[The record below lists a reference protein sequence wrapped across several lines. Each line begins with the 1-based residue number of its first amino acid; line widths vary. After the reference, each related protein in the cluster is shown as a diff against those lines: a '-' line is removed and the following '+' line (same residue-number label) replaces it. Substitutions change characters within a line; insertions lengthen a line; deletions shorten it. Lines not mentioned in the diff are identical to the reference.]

1 MLHSTSKKT
10 VVSGFMLALGILLPF
25 MASHG
30 LSLFPG
36 NVFLPMHLPVLL
48 CGFFCGP
55 KYGALCGLIL
65 PILNSSITGMPVL
78 FPNAVIMTCELFTY
92 GLLTGLFYK
101 LFGYSD
107 KLRHIYLSL
116 IGAMLGGRII
126 YGIAASLLLLFN
138 PSLGKLSVIAAVI
151 QGIPGILIQLVVVP
165 YLVFA
170 VRKNGSKKQSSQQD
184 AITMVK
190 NGKASFVIVKNNHI
204 VSAESPRG
212 IDYVLKMQEE
222 GALKNTFIADKI
234 IGKAAAMIFTYAGVN
249 SCYGET
255 ISNEAI
261 KWLQE
266 HNISVTYGTC
276 VESIQNRTGD
286 GICPMEQTVLN
297 INDEAEAIILLKN
310 KVAELSAKQKQ

>member
-1 MLHSTSKKT
+1 MIESTSKKT
-10 VVSGFMLALGILLPF
+10 VTAGLMLALGILLPF

-36 NVFLPMHLPVLL
+36 NIFLPMHIPVLL

-78 FPNAVIMTCELFTY
+78 YPNAVIMTCELFTY

-107 KLRHIYLSL
+107 KLRHIYPSL
-116 IGAMLGGRII
+116 LGAMLGGRIV
-126 YGIAASLLLLFN
+126 YGIVASLLLLFN
-138 PSLGKLSVIAAVI
+138 PNLGKLSVIAAVI
-151 QGIPGILIQLVVVP
+151 QGIPGILIQLLLVP
-165 YLVFA
+165 YLVHA
-170 VRKNGSKKQSSQQD
+170 VRKNSSKRETVQQN
-184 AITMVK
+184 AIEMVK
-190 NGKASFVIVKNNHI
+190 NGKASFVIVKNHKI
-204 VSAESPRG
+204 ISVESPRG
-212 IDYVLKMQEE
+212 IAYVLNQLEK
-222 GALKNTFIADKI
+222 GTLKNSFVADKI
-234 IGKAAAMIFTYAGVN
+234 IGKAAAMIFTCAGVT

-255 ISNEAI
+255 VSNEAI
-261 KWLQE
+261 NWLQK

-286 GICPMEQTVLN
+286 GVCPMEQTVMN
-297 INDEAEAIILLKN
+297 VEDEEEAIILLKK
-310 KVAELSAKQKQ
+310 KVAELTAK